1 VGRRSDGYH
10 ELESVFLPLD
20 WADRVEIDA
29 RPAAGPEVS
38 IALVGAAPGVPAG
51 PGNLAARAARAFLD
65 AAGLARAVRIRLFK
79 RIPAAAGLGG
89 GSSDAGAVL
98 RGLSALCGGALDAGS
113 LRRIAAELGA
123 DVPFFLEPAP
133 AFVSGIGERCERLEP
148 AWPPVW
154 LVLANPGTALPTAHV
169 FEAWDA
175 LTLRPRPPTLRP
187 LVDRAGARPADPA
200 VLRELLEND
209 LEPAA
214 VRLCPAIARLREAL
228 RRAGALGVALSGSGA
243 TVFGV
248 FGGMEAASRAAGR
261 VAAELPPGGW
271 ARVARTRESG

>member
-1 VGRRSDGYH
+1 
-10 ELESVFLPLD
+10 VFVPLD
-20 WADRVEIDA
+20 WADRVEIDTE
-29 RPAAGPEVS
+29 PAAVPEV
-38 IALVGAAPGVPAG
+38 ALVLVGAAPGVPAG
-51 PGNLAARAARAFLD
+51 PGNLAARAAQAFLE
-65 AAGLARAVRIRLFK
+65 AAGLVRAVRIRLSK

-98 RGLSALCGGALDAGS
+98 RGLSALHPGGVDGVG

-133 AFVSGIGERCERLEP
+133 AFVTGIGERCERLAP
-148 AWPPVW
+148 PWPPLW
-154 LVLANPGTALPTAHV
+154 LVLANPGMALATAHV
-169 FEAWDA
+169 FAAYDA
-175 LTLRPRPPTLRP
+175 LTPRPRPPTLRP
-187 LVDRAGARPADPA
+187 LVDRAGGRPADPPA
-200 VLRELLEND
+200 LRELLEND
-209 LEPAA
+209 LEAAA

-248 FGGMEAASRAAGR
+248 FGGEEAAARAAGR